1 MDRQG
6 TFAARVAAHLAQLTP
21 TERDIV
27 EFLQANREEA
37 LIASASALAAKIG
50 TSDASVVRT
59 AKTLG
64 YAGLDDLRQAL
75 AAELRENLSPASRLV
90 RTLGDAGGTME
101 SAMAATLAVHVQTI
115 ERLRQDISPQMFE
128 AAVDQLSQAQR
139 ILVFGL
145 GPSSAL
151 ADYFAIQLGRF
162 GFDGGSLK
170 HTGLLLADDLH
181 RLKTGD
187 VVVILA
193 YGRVYGELDALL
205 GRTRQLGIATLLLTD
220 SLGEALRKR
229 VDLIL
234 PVARGRADQL
244 SMHTTTLSLIEAL
257 LVGLAARRPAETV
270 ASLELLNDLR
280 AKLTGQP
287 MDLPTAKA
295 ARASPS
301 PAQPRTRR
309 R

>member
-1 MDRQG
+1 MDGQS
-6 TFAARVAAHLAQLTP
+6 TFSERVAANLTQLTP
-21 TERDIV
+21 TERGIV

-37 LIASASALAAKIG
+37 LIASASTLAAKIG

-75 AAELRENLSPASRLV
+75 AAELRQNLTPASRLV
-90 RTLGDAGGTME
+90 RTLGEAGGTIE
-101 SAMAATLAVHVQTI
+101 SAMAMTLAIHMQTI
-115 ERLRQDISPQMFE
+115 ERLRQDISPQLFE
-128 AAVDQLSQAQR
+128 DAVEQLAAARR
-139 ILVFGL
+139 ILIFGL

-162 GFDGGSLK
+162 GIDGGSLK

-181 RLKTGD
+181 RLKAGD

-193 YGRVYGELDALL
+193 YGRVYRELDALL
-205 GRTRQLGIATLLLTD
+205 DRTQQLGIKTMLLTD
-220 SLGEALRKR
+220 SLGGALRKR
-229 VDLIL
+229 VGLVL

-257 LVGLAARRPAETV
+257 LVGVAARRPAETV
-270 ASLELLNDLR
+270 ASLEMLNDLR
-280 AKLTGQP
+280 AKIAGQA
-287 MDLPTAKA
+287 MELPTVKPIRAAPVAAKA
-295 ARASPS
+295 EK
-301 PAQPRTRR
+301 PRR
-309 R
+309 

>member
-1 MDRQG
+1 MDRQI
-6 TFAARVAAHLAQLTP
+6 TFAERVAASLAQLTP

-27 EFLQANREEA
+27 KFLQANREET
-37 LIASASALAAKIG
+37 LIASASALAARIG

-59 AKTLG
+59 AKALG
-64 YAGLDDLRQAL
+64 YAGLDELRQAV
-75 AAELRENLSPASRLV
+75 AAELRQNLSPASRLV
-90 RTLGDAGGTME
+90 RTLGDAGGTVE

-115 ERLRQDISPQMFE
+115 ERLRQDISPQLFE
-128 AAVDQLSQAQR
+128 AAVAQLAAAQR
-139 ILVFGL
+139 ILIFGL

-162 GFDGGSLK
+162 GIDGGSLK

-193 YGRVYGELDALL
+193 YGRVYRELDALL
-205 GRTRQLGIATLLLTD
+205 ARTEQLGIATLLLTD

-257 LVGLAARRPAETV
+257 LVGMAARRPAETI
-270 ASLELLNDLR
+270 ANLELLNDLR
-280 AKLTGQP
+280 AKIAGQS
-287 MDLPTAKA
+287 MDLPTSNSV
-295 ARASPS
+295 RAPEIPPRSPK
-301 PAQPRTRR
+301 RHR
-309 R
+309 